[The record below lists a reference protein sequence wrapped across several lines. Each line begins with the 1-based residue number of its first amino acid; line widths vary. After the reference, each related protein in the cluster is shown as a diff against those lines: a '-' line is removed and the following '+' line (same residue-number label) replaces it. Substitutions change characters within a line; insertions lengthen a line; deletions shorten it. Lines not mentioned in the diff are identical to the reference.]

1 MTERTIEGQK
11 RVFQTP
17 WQASLTDKGLNHLKK
32 ADKVEIEAY
41 ENMSHDELI
50 EKVHQLENQIT
61 GLEKK
66 MQMFQKQIIQKLE

>member
-1 MTERTIEGQK
+1 
-11 RVFQTP
+11 
-17 WQASLTDKGLNHLKK
+17 
-32 ADKVEIEAY
+32 
-41 ENMSHDELI
+41 MSHDELI